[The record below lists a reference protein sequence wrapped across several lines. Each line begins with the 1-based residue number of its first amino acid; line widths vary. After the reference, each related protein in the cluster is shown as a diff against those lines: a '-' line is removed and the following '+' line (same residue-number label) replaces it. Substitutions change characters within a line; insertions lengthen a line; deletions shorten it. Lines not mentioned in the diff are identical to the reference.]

1 MTHLYTLLLGG
12 TVMPGD
18 GQPDVSAI
26 AWAEEIVLA
35 LGTDDEVRA
44 ISRGDSHFVELA
56 GKVVVPLGETLE
68 VGGPADMA
76 VLSGASPVGGRRPPS
91 RSCAAGSVVEGSLA
105 GLHDHNI
112 HEWQR
117 GDYEISTDPARIDL
131 AAVHEF
137 LSEHSYWATGRPL
150 EVVRRSL
157 ANSIVF
163 GIYRGHEQVG
173 LARVVTDK
181 ATFAWLCDVYVI
193 EEHRGHG
200 LGKWLIECVRAHP
213 DLQGLRRWVLATRD
227 AHGLYAQHGFTE
239 VDPVHYMEIMKR

>member
-1 MTHLYTLLLGG
+1 MTHEYTLLLGG

-44 ISRGDSHFVELA
+44 ISRGDSHFVDLA

-68 VGGPADMA
+68 IGGPADMA
-76 VLSGASPVGGRRPPS
+76 VLSGHPQSGPTTTVAVVRGGN
-91 RSCAAGSVVEGSLA
+91 VVEGSLP
-105 GLHDHNI
+105 GLHDHNT

-131 AAVHEF
+131 AAAHKF
-137 LSEHSYWATGRPL
+137 LSEHAYWATGRPL
-150 EVVRRSL
+150 DVVRRSF

-163 GIYRGHEQVG
+163 GMYRGHEQVG

-200 LGKWLIECVRAHP
+200 LGKWLIECVLAHP
-213 DLQGLRRWVLATRD
+213 ELQGVRRWVLATRD
-227 AHGLYAQHGFTE
+227 ANDLYAQHGFAE
-239 VDPVHYMEIMKR
+239 VPPGRFMQIRKE